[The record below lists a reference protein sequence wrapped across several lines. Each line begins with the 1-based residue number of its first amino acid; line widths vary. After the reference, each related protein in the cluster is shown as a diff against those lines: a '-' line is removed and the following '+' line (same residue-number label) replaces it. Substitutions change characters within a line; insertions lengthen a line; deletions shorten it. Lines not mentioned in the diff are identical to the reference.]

1 MPNVSIYEKKWL
13 DLVFEGKNKM
23 YGAYQLR
30 QNSSR
35 TTLAAFF
42 FGILFI
48 GTLSGLTMVLSSF
61 GAKPAALPIDKYWDV
76 LKIVKIANPV
86 IPKFT
91 KVMLPK
97 KPAAAAPVTNQ
108 KQLSSHTTVV
118 SSTEKADDVT
128 TKSQPVTSQP
138 NAGQGSGTAAS
149 PENPSTGENGTAVVE
164 VPVNTN
170 APVITAVLDKL
181 PEFPGGIDKFY
192 KYVGNNFEKPEI
204 DEQKTIKIL
213 VAFVIEKDGSMTD
226 IKVLRNPG
234 YGLDKEAIRVLK
246 ALKIKWS
253 PGIMNGKAVRT
264 AYNLPI
270 SVQMQ

>member
-13 DLVFEGKNKM
+13 DLVFEGKNKK

-30 QNSSR
+30 QDSSR

-61 GAKPAALPIDKYWDV
+61 GAKPAALPIEKDWDV
-76 LKIVKIANPV
+76 LKIVKIANHV
-86 IPKFT
+86 TPKSA

-97 KPAAAAPVTNQ
+97 KAAAAPVTNQ

-118 SSTEKADDVT
+118 SSTEKPDDVT
-128 TKSQPVTSQP
+128 TKSQSMSSQP
-138 NAGQGSGTAAS
+138 NEGQGSGTATS
-149 PENPSTGENGTAVVE
+149 TENPLTGENGTAVVE

-170 APVITAVLDKL
+170 TPVITAVLDKL
-181 PEFPGGIDKFY
+181 PEFPGGIEKFY